1 MNEPTT
7 SQPVDGRPTNSQHS
21 GTNSTVSVDLG
32 NLARVLQEVS
42 SDAGRLNAAMEYLA
56 DAIDHMPREEAM
68 RAVERLVSDHTGVR
82 VAFKPQ

>member
-1 MNEPTT
+1 
-7 SQPVDGRPTNSQHS
+7 
-21 GTNSTVSVDLG
+21 
-32 NLARVLQEVS
+32 
-42 SDAGRLNAAMEYLA
+42 MEYLA